1 MSGWSLYPEYQ
12 VIHNQT
18 EYRHMNAEAKK
29 EWWFHVQS
37 SFPLDSIVWEQ
48 MGKAIRLYLY
58 LLSFAN
64 RESGILLRKYETIAK
79 HLRIS
84 PKTAKRWMDTLRKH
98 GYIKA
103 TRLTHG
109 FTIQITNYKSI
120 IKNRSDNTD
129 QSWLERV
136 DTFDQVNGHFE
147 DGDRTFSQSLD
158 KVVHSLSTQLIKE

>member
-37 SFPLDSIVWEQ
+37 SFPLDSILWDQ

-79 HLRIS
+79 HLRRS
-84 PKTAKRWMDTLRKH
+84 PRQLENLAMERKGPPYYRRGKFAIYSVSDFVEWITRHPVKT
-98 GYIKA
+98 
-103 TRLTHG
+103 
-109 FTIQITNYKSI
+109 TN
-120 IKNRSDNTD
+120 T
-129 QSWLERV
+129 E
-136 DTFDQVNGHFE
+136 E
-147 DGDRTFSQSLD
+147 
-158 KVVHSLSTQLIKE
+158 